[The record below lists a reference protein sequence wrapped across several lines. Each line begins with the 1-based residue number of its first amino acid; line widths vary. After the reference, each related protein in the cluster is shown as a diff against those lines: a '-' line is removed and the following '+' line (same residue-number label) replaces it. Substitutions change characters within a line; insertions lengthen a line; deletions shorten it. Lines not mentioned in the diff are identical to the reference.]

1 MKDMPA
7 WKREKE
13 QMTVDDNGNAF
24 CIWRGCRAV
33 ENALGHIDVGIR
45 NIAVAGSPELTEWY
59 AEQDAPVRQIFL
71 AEEESITTDIVE
83 ELSQKFDFYKHQP
96 YVSLKVMACYWGEPV
111 VESKTALRALFD
123 WYDGLVNKAE
133 CPPCFVIFCEPGI
146 IRAQGEAY
154 LRCNKPLHAFK
165 EAFVEWVAAALNPT
179 TERRLEGI
187 HAMIGAQ
194 SL

>member
-1 MKDMPA
+1 
-7 WKREKE
+7 
-13 QMTVDDNGNAF
+13 
-24 CIWRGCRAV
+24 
-33 ENALGHIDVGIR
+33 
-45 NIAVAGSPELTEWY
+45 
-59 AEQDAPVRQIFL
+59 
-71 AEEESITTDIVE
+71 VE

-133 CPPCFVIFCEPGI
+133 CPPCLVIFCEPGI

-154 LRCNKPLHAFK
+154 LRCHMPLRAFK

-179 TERRLEGI
+179 TERRRVQGLFSLDKYVKICAAVCADLRREMLLRLLDHDDLVDFLGQRW
-187 HAMIGAQ
+187 MAQ
-194 SL
+194 Y